1 MALII
6 AAQRS
11 DDLVD
16 DVSRAPARSE
26 PSQPA
31 QPPANDDDDDIYA
44 DPPTNQPRLSSGIS
58 QLPPSDE
65 EEDDTPVRPSRSI
78 SSRRR
83 HALIGGQPQ
92 SGSPI
97 ANQTQPTSPRA
108 RQTEQ
113 VTVSKCPTTANPGPA
128 QSSAA
133 THRQSHLTPPPSSPS
148 RLSSPLSSPP
158 EENNRPTKR
167 SRAKKTIQLERR
179 PPSTRV
185 RDKS

>member
-1 MALII
+1 MAYVII
-6 AAQRS
+6 AAQCP
-11 DDLVD
+11 DDLGD
-16 DVSRAPARSE
+16 DLSEAPARSK

-31 QPPANDDDDDIYA
+31 QPPADDDDDIYA
-44 DPPTNQPRLSSGIS
+44 DPPTNQPRFSSGIG

-65 EEDDTPVRPSRSI
+65 EEDDTTVRPSRSI

-97 ANQTQPTSPRA
+97 ANETQPTSPPS

-113 VTVSKCPTTANPGPA
+113 VTVNERRTTANPGPA
-128 QSSAA
+128 QPSAA
-133 THRQSHLTPPPSSPS
+133 THRQSRLTPPPSSPS

-158 EENNRPTKR
+158 SESNRPSKH
-167 SRAKKTIQLERR
+167 SRVKKTIQLERR